1 MKRQFVKLMC
11 IENSGLLMVRS
22 REWTPML
29 MVGLPVC
36 PKEDHQH
43 GSMDVRDHFRTRT
56 KKSTPVGGAANSD
69 AFWGIFGYPAFLSS
83 MQNHL

>member
-1 MKRQFVKLMC
+1 MC

-29 MVGLPVC
+29 MVGLSVC
-36 PKEDHQH
+36 PKEGHQH
-43 GSMDVRDHFRTRT
+43 GSMYVIISIHVQ
-56 KKSTPVGGAANSD
+56 KKSIPVGGAANSD

-83 MQNHL
+83 LQNHL